1 MLQQLA
7 GQNLKKHL
15 RENSYPGRGIV
26 IGRNE
31 SLEWIQIYWI
41 MGRSA
46 NSRNRIFVYERG
58 LLRTQAAD
66 PDKVVDPSLIIYN
79 AMLASGQRF
88 IVSNGVQT
96 DTICHKME
104 LGQSFPE
111 TLLNENHE
119 PDGPNFTP
127 RISGCV
133 DLSQTEAQAWLSIIK
148 LSPFDRKSSEHH
160 FFHYAS
166 VKPGYGYAIT
176 TYQGDG
182 EPLPSFVGTPF
193 LLALQGSADRIAST
207 LWSALDAENK
217 VSLAVRRIDPCSA
230 HSDVVVINRYT

>member
-1 MLQQLA
+1 MLKDLA
-7 GQNLKKHL
+7 AQNLKKHL

-31 SLEWIQIYWI
+31 RLEWIQVYWI

-46 NSRNRIFVYERG
+46 NSRNRILVYERG
-58 LLRTQAAD
+58 LLRTQAAN

-79 AMLASGQRF
+79 AMRASGRRF

-96 DTICHKME
+96 DTIYNKME
-104 LGQSFPE
+104 LGQPFPE
-111 TLLNENHE
+111 TLLNSNHE

-133 DLSQTEAQAWLSIIK
+133 DLSQTEAQAWLSTIK
-148 LSPFDRKSSEHH
+148 VSPFDRKSSEHH

-176 TYQGDG
+176 TYRGDG
-182 EPLPSFVGTPF
+182 VPLPSFVGAPF
-193 LLALQGSADRIAST
+193 LLSLQGSADRIATT
-207 LWSALDAENK
+207 LWSVLDAENK
-217 VSLAVRRIDPCSA
+217 ISLAVRWIDPCSA
-230 HSDVVVINRYT
+230 HSDVVVINRYA

>member
-1 MLQQLA
+1 MLKDLA
-7 GQNLKKHL
+7 AQNLRQRL

-31 SLEWIQIYWI
+31 RREWIQVYWI

-46 NSRNRIFVYERG
+46 NSRNRIFVYDSEI
-58 LLRTQAAD
+58 LRTQAAN
-66 PDKVVDPSLIIYN
+66 PDSVEDPSLIIYN
-79 AMLASGQRF
+79 AMRTSGRRF

-96 DTICHKME
+96 DAIYHGVE
-104 LGQSFPE
+104 RGLSFAE

-119 PDGPNFTP
+119 PDGPDFTP

-133 DLSQTEAQAWLSIIK
+133 DLSQAAARTCLSIVRA
-148 LSPFDRKSSEHH
+148 SSFDPKRSEHH
-160 FFHYAS
+160 FFHYAA

-182 EPLPSFVGTPF
+182 KPLPSFEGAPF
-193 LLALQGSADRIAST
+193 LLTLQGNAEQIATS
-207 LWSALDAENK
+207 LWSVLDADNK
-217 VSLAVRRIDPCSA
+217 ISLAVRWIDPRTVQ
-230 HSDVVVINRYT
+230 SDVVVINRYA